1 MTGEE
6 GGGGD
11 GSQGLWNS
19 SLCDGNITDGSTAQ
33 LLQAPC
39 SHLPTC
45 INLNPYPPHQLA
57 LSPHPSFYPSIFLPS
72 PLPHTC
78 TPCPPRSSEP
88 QTAPSPSP
96 TQQRQQQQQRGRE
109 QEEEG
114 QKL

>member
-6 GGGGD
+6 GGGGPFPHR
-11 GSQGLWNS
+11 GRN
-19 SLCDGNITDGSTAQ
+19 NTTTTTT
-33 LLQAPC
+33 QAALRSKPEMPESC